1 MGRPRRQSPPLE
13 TMRIPRDLARSI
25 KKSAIDHG
33 MSYGER
39 LTQIV
44 ELGLE
49 RLVELELLT
58 ERSTPKGAH
67 HA

>member
-13 TMRIPRDLARSI
+13 TMRIPRDLARVV

-33 MSYGER
+33 MSYGDR

-44 ELGLE
+44 ELGLAHQRE
-49 RLVELELLT
+49 PENRNT
-58 ERSTPKGAH
+58 EKGAH

>member
-1 MGRPRRQSPPLE
+1 MGRSRRQAPPLE

-44 ELGLE
+44 EIGLAHQREPEE
-49 RLVELELLT
+49 RAPT
-58 ERSTPKGAH
+58 KGAH

>member
-44 ELGLE
+44 EIGLAHQRE
-49 RLVELELLT
+49 PENCD
-58 ERSTPKGAH
+58 TPEGAH

>member
-1 MGRPRRQSPPLE
+1 MGRSRRQAPPLE